1 MVDEITD
8 WLTGA
13 LADSSDVAEGN
24 SKLILAL
31 IWLLVLRYQG
41 GLGAAQHRRWMLA
54 WLRAVIPDCQI
65 NNLTTDWN
73 DGVALQ

>member
-24 SKLILAL
+24 SKLVLG
-31 IWLLVLRYQG
+31 WLVG
-41 GLGAAQHRRWMLA
+41 
-54 WLRAVIPDCQI
+54 
-65 NNLTTDWN
+65 
-73 DGVALQ
+73 